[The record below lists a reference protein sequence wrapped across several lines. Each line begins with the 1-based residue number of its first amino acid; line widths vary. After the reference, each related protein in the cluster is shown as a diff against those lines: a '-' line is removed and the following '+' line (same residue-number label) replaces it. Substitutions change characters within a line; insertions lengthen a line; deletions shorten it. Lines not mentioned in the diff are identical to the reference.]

1 MNPKLR
7 SLGFWLAFF
16 ASALGLS
23 WWMYT
28 PAMNG
33 APIWDDNEALFN
45 YPLISSPFSTVA
57 RIWLSHQAPDF
68 WPLHYTWFWYAYRWW
83 GTWTFPYHLTNIIL
97 HALNTTLIAAILRR
111 LKTPGA
117 LFCALLFCVHPVSTE
132 AVAWIV
138 QFKTLASTSLCL
150 GSWLAFLAYLERIP
164 HSNDNPGADKRSVH
178 VTTSSARIYIPY
190 ALSLLLFVAA
200 LLTKSAVI
208 FSPIILT
215 TAAFVTLRGWRR
227 TTFSVAPFFAAAII
241 SGIAAASWYAPDAGL
256 PLGETLDLGPLYLR
270 LARAGWN
277 FWFYL
282 KQAMWPSE
290 IAFIYPKLDLDSA
303 SPWTYLPCLA
313 AVALPLV
320 ALWGHRRWGW
330 AVPAAVCY
338 YGLALAPV
346 IGIYAIYFMRF
357 ADVADHWQYM
367 AIIAPI
373 YLVVQLGMKLSVPNS
388 VKLTAACALIG
399 CLAHKTQQQAAVYQ
413 SEKVIWSDTLKRNP
427 KSWLAYNNLGKI
439 LLAEQNFSEA
449 EIHFQSALKLKP
461 DFRDAFNN
469 LGASYIEQNQ
479 LDEALRTLQHT
490 VKLWPDYAAA
500 RSNLGVALT
509 RLSRFDEAAVQLR
522 RASELAPED
531 ASYHKNLGYTQQ
543 RLRQLDASIA
553 SYRRAVSLSPRPD
566 YYSDLGQILR
576 EAGYLDDAVVALQQA
591 LRMQPNH
598 GLAMA
603 NIGFI
608 AMARGDLKS
617 ALHWLEQATLASPD
631 SAMIHL
637 AFASCLL
644 DAGDRAKATKQLSA
658 ALSIDPATPGAADL
672 AARLRDAS
680 GR

>member
-7 SLGFWLAFF
+7 SLGFWLALF
-16 ASALGLS
+16 AGAVSLS
-23 WWMYT
+23 WWMYV
-28 PAMNG
+28 PALNG

-57 RIWLSHQAPDF
+57 RIWFSHQAPDF

-83 GTWTFPYHLTNIIL
+83 GTWTFPYHLINIIL

-117 LFCALLFCVHPVSTE
+117 LFCALLFCVHPVNTE

-138 QFKTLASTSLCL
+138 QFKTLASTTFCL

-164 HSNDNPGADKRSVH
+164 HANHDKRQKQLSVE
-178 VTTSSARIYIPY
+178 VTASYARIYLPY
-190 ALSLLLFVAA
+190 ALSLLLFIAA
-200 LLTKSAVI
+200 LLTKSAAI
-208 FSPIILT
+208 FSPIMLT
-215 TAAFVTLRGWRR
+215 TAAFVTFRSWRS
-227 TTFSVAPFFAAAII
+227 TTFTVAPFFAAAII
-241 SGIAAASWYAPDAGL
+241 SGIAAASWYAPDTAL
-256 PLGETLDLGPLYLR
+256 PLGETLDLGPLSLR

-282 KQAMWPSE
+282 RQAIWPSE

-303 SPWTYLPCLA
+303 SPRTYLPSLA

-320 ALWGHRRWGW
+320 AWWGRHRWGW

-346 IGIYAIYFMRF
+346 IGIYGIYFMRF
-357 ADVADHWQYM
+357 SDVADHWQYL
-367 AIIAPI
+367 AILAPI
-373 YLVVQLGMKLSVPNS
+373 YLVVQLGLRLPIPNS
-388 VKLTAACALIG
+388 VKLAAVCALIG
-399 CLAHKTQQQAAVYQ
+399 FFVHKTQQQAAVYQ
-413 SEKVIWSDTLKRNP
+413 SEKVIWSDTLRRNP
-427 KSWLAYNNLGKI
+427 KSWLAHNNLGKI

-449 EIHFQSALKLKP
+449 DIHFQSALKLKP

-469 LGASYIEQNQ
+469 LGASYIKQNL

-490 VKLWPDYAAA
+490 VKLWPEYAAA

-509 RLSRFDEAAVQLR
+509 RLGRFNEATAHLR

-543 RLRQLDASIA
+543 RLGQLDASIA

-566 YYSDLGQILR
+566 YYSDFGQVLR
-576 EAGYLDDAVVALQQA
+576 EAGYLDDAVAALEQA
-591 LRMQPNH
+591 LHLQPNH

-608 AMARGDLKS
+608 AMARGDLKT
-617 ALHWLEQATLASPD
+617 ALHWLEQATVASPE
-631 SAMIHL
+631 SATIHL
-637 AFASCLL
+637 AFASCLIESGNRNE
-644 DAGDRAKATKQLSA
+644 ASMQLAA
-658 ALSIDPATPGAADL
+658 ALAIDPATPGATNL
-672 AARLRDAS
+672 AARLRDPS

>member
-7 SLGFWLAFF
+7 SLGLWLAFF

-28 PAMNG
+28 PALNG

-111 LKTPGA
+111 LKTSGA

-138 QFKTLASTSLCL
+138 QFKTLASTTFCL
-150 GSWLAFLAYLERIP
+150 GSWLAFLAYLERTP
-164 HSNDNPGADKRSVH
+164 HAHHDKEQKKCSVE
-178 VTTSSARIYIPY
+178 VTASHARIYLPY

-215 TAAFVTLRGWRR
+215 TAAFVTLHSWRR
-227 TTFSVAPFFAAAII
+227 TTFTVAPFFAAAMI
-241 SGIAAASWYAPDAGL
+241 SGIAAASWYAPDAAL

-282 KQAMWPSE
+282 KQALWPSE
-290 IAFIYPKLDLDSA
+290 IAFIYPKLDLGSA
-303 SPWTYLPCLA
+303 SPWTYLPSLA

-320 ALWGHRRWGW
+320 AWWGRRRWGW

-346 IGIYAIYFMRF
+346 IGIYGIYFMRF

-373 YLVVQLGMKLSVPNS
+373 YLVVQLGMKLPVPNS
-388 VKLTAACALIG
+388 VKLMAVCALSG
-399 CLAHKTQQQAAVYQ
+399 FFAHKTQQQAAVYQ
-413 SEKVIWSDTLKRNP
+413 SEKTIWSDTLQRNP
-427 KSWLAYNNLGKI
+427 KSWLAHNNLGKI

-469 LGASYIEQNQ
+469 LGASYIEQNI

-490 VKLWPDYAAA
+490 VKLWPEYAAA

-509 RLSRFDEAAVQLR
+509 RLGRLGEAAVHLR

-576 EAGYLDDAVVALQQA
+576 EAGYLDDAVAALQQA
-591 LRMQPNH
+591 LRLQPNH

-608 AMARGDLKS
+608 AIARGDLKS
-617 ALHWLEQATLASPD
+617 ALRWLEQATVASPD

-644 DAGDRAKATKQLSA
+644 QAGDHAEAAKQLSA
-658 ALSIDPATPGAADL
+658 ALAIDPATPGAADL
-672 AARLRDAS
+672 MTKLRILS
-680 GR
+680 NQ

>member
-16 ASALGLS
+16 VSALGLS

-138 QFKTLASTSLCL
+138 QFKTLASTALCW
-150 GSWLAFLAYLERIP
+150 GSWLAFLAYLERVP
-164 HSNDNPGADKRSVH
+164 RTDNQTVKDKVQNQI
-178 VTTSSARIYIPY
+178 TSTRAQVYLPY

-208 FSPIILT
+208 FSPIILA
-215 TAAFVTLRGWRR
+215 TAAFATLRSWRS
-227 TTFSVAPFFAAAII
+227 TTLKLAPFFAAAMI
-241 SGIAAASWYAPDAGL
+241 SGIAAASWYAPDAAL
-256 PLGETLDLGPLYLR
+256 PLGETLDLGPFYLR

-290 IAFIYPKLDLDSA
+290 IAFIYPKLDLGSA
-303 SPWTYLPCLA
+303 SLWTYLPSLT

-320 ALWGHRRWGW
+320 AWWGRRRWGW

-346 IGIYAIYFMRF
+346 IGIYGIYFMRF
-357 ADVADHWQYM
+357 ADVADHWQYI

-373 YLVVQLGMKLSVPNS
+373 YLVVQLGVTLQVPNS
-388 VKLTAACALIG
+388 VKLTAVCALIG
-399 CLAHKTQQQAAVYQ
+399 FFAHKTQQQAAVYQ
-413 SEKVIWSDTLKRNP
+413 SEKIIWTDTLKRNP
-427 KSWLAYNNLGKI
+427 KSWLAHNNLGKI

-469 LGASYIEQNQ
+469 LGASYIEQNI

-509 RLSRFDEAAVQLR
+509 RLGRFDEAAIHLR

-576 EAGYLDDAVVALQQA
+576 EAGYLDDAVAALQQA
-591 LRMQPNH
+591 LRLQPNH

-608 AMARGDLKS
+608 AMARGDLKL
-617 ALHWLEQATLASPD
+617 ALRWLEQATVASPD

-644 DAGDRAKATKQLSA
+644 EAGDHAEAAKQLSA
-658 ALSIDPATPGAADL
+658 AQAIDPATPGAADL